1 MEKLLFLF
9 PRKGGLS
16 REEFFEHYLTVHAPL
31 GLEVTRTMRHYT
43 VNLHDGNDDAPE
55 GVDAFTETWTDSVAD
70 FMNVDASFA
79 TPADAERLM
88 NDHNSFIGDPY
99 FAYAVEEHA
108 VKGAGE
114 RRAPT
119 GARTD
124 GSKTI
129 VMATDDAALEAIVK
143 AAVAHDDVTDVV
155 EDRVVQ
161 VVMPG
166 SPDAAAFVHVWSR
179 DSVADALGAAAD
191 GTTAYAVSEYVQ
203 R

>member
-1 MEKLLFLF
+1 MEKLVFLF
-9 PRKGGLS
+9 PRKDGLS
-16 REEFFEHYLTVHAPL
+16 REEFFDHYLTVHAPL
-31 GLEVTRTMRHYT
+31 GLELTRTMRHYT
-43 VNLHDGNDDAPE
+43 VNLHDGDDDAPE
-55 GVDAFTETWTDSVAD
+55 GVDAFTETWTDSVTE

-79 TPADAERLM
+79 TPDDAQRLM

-108 VKGAGE
+108 AKGSGE

-119 GARTD
+119 GARTE

-129 VMATDDAALEAIVK
+129 VMTTDDAAREAIVK

-166 SPDAAAFVHVWSR
+166 SPDATAFVHVWSR
-179 DSVADALGAAAD
+179 DRVADALATAAEGA
-191 GTTAYAVSEYVQ
+191 TAYVVSEYVQ
-203 R
+203 K